1 MTRVGIV
8 RNPSRLVGD
17 DFVLV
22 VFQLGTNCF
31 EFSDTLPR
39 WKKSQLGLL
48 TPSGFPFFFFLGKG
62 YKFVCNV
69 SNHYFRLRSKRK
81 ALKKIRLFLHTRWK
95 NVTKVV
101 TVDGF
106 SGNGFAVPLFAFS
119 DQSKLLYLTI

>member
-1 MTRVGIV
+1 M

-31 EFSDTLPR
+31 EFSDTLPL

-62 YKFVCNV
+62 YKFVQCIKSLLSAAV
-69 SNHYFRLRSKRK
+69 
-81 ALKKIRLFLHTRWK
+81 KKKSFEK
-95 NVTKVV
+95 NP
-101 TVDGF
+101 
-106 SGNGFAVPLFAFS
+106 AVLA
-119 DQSKLLYLTI
+119 Y

>member
-1 MTRVGIV
+1 M

-62 YKFVCNV
+62 YKFV

-101 TVDGF
+101 TVEF
-106 SGNGFAVPLFAFS
+106 CLLQILNGFAVPLFAFS

>member
-1 MTRVGIV
+1 M

-48 TPSGFPFFFFLGKG
+48 TSSGFPFFFFLEKDTSL
-62 YKFVCNV
+62 CNV

-101 TVDGF
+101 TVEF
-106 SGNGFAVPLFAFS
+106 CLLQILNGFAVPLFAFS